1 MNKIII
7 TALLLCTGLVAVGCE
22 KNYSVEEFKKDKK
35 LMQEWGMK
43 CEKMEESVRE
53 KSKNCRNVK
62 QAYMEFLFG
71 FH

>member
-1 MNKIII
+1 MNKVII
-7 TALLLCTGLVAVGCE
+7 TALLLCTGVVVAGCE
-22 KNYSVEEFKKDKK
+22 KTYSVEDFKKDEK